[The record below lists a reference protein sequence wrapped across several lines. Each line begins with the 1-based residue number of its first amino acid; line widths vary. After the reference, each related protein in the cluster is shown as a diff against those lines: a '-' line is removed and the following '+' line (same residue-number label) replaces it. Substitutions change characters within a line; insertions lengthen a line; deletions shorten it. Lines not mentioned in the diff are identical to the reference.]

1 MNFKTFFF
9 SVLCFFLGDG
19 GTYTSNTIVSEA
31 NGPIDFNS
39 GFFDFLFHYVPT
51 DALKSNLFL

>member
-9 SVLCFFLGDG
+9 RVVFLFWGW
-19 GTYTSNTIVSEA
+19 GTYTFNTIVTEA
-31 NGPIDFNS
+31 NGPVDFNS